1 MKKSFFSKIWQGAV
15 IASMLFASAANAVV
29 TIYLVGDSTMQDW
42 DAYYYPKQGMG
53 QDFGYF
59 FDSGLAKVFNAGRG
73 GTTSVTYYD
82 GFWSVRGKDRKG
94 NYVFSDA
101 VKNMVKS
108 GDYVM
113 IMIGANDN
121 KKVEQGGST
130 EEMFKTAVTK
140 MVEETK
146 QKNANPILISPI
158 RRSWFISKDSVYE
171 SYHAFPIYMRQL
183 ASSLKVPFIDLDTLS
198 RNYLLSLGDVYS
210 HDYINMFVNFNEYSG
225 YTVAS
230 KDPTKAQA
238 DDQHLQQ
245 NGANAFGRIVTEQL
259 RVHSDPTTKKLG
271 DYLAPMYQLDV
282 KVSPAGADSM
292 STLSA
297 YYPAN
302 MPVSLKTTPKAN
314 GKKFIGWFD
323 GDGNKV
329 SGNLRVEVKSPYV
342 HTFKMP
348 AKSTQYTA
356 VYEGG
361 SPVKYTGD
369 GKALTKFPTNTP
381 KVLEGINYG
390 GDVSGSGH
398 ENDDK
403 PLGPID
409 FKSIIQAETVAEDS
423 SRFDVGW
430 AESNH
435 LGFTGTGFWNFDNHT
450 GSFASYDLYFPS
462 TATVIMGI
470 VYANGKTYDQKL
482 AINVGDHDYYMS
494 FAPTGGFDK
503 WDTAYVELML
513 PFGYGDLTFASM
525 DDNGGPNIDCFG
537 FDIKNIYEKG
547 AVPDSVLNH
556 KDSTETKDPESGD
569 STTTKPDAIVMNSL
583 NVFQQMDADIQVF
596 DMAGR
601 KVSQFCDNK
610 ALGSLHNQLSARIA
624 NAGTYLVVIRQG
636 RRMTRMNWMKVK

>member
-1 MKKSFFSKIWQGAV
+1 MNKLFSKIWQGAV
-15 IASMLFASAANAVV
+15 IVSMLFASAANAVV

-42 DAYYYPKQGMG
+42 AGGYYPKQGMG

-59 FDSGLAKVFNAGRG
+59 FDSGLATVFNAGRG
-73 GTTSVTYYD
+73 GTTSVSYYD
-82 GFWSVRGKDRKG
+82 GFWSVRGTDRNGK
-94 NYVFSDA
+94 YVFDKA
-101 VKNMVKS
+101 IRDMVRP

-121 KKVEQGGST
+121 GYKTG
-130 EEMFKTAVTK
+130 EENFKTKVTA
-140 MVEETK
+140 MVKETQ
-146 QKNANPILISPI
+146 QKGAYPILISPI
-158 RRSWFISKDSVYE
+158 RRSNFTSVDSVYE
-171 SYHAFPIYMRQL
+171 GYHAYPVYMREL
-183 ASSLKVPFIDLDTLS
+183 AGSLKVPFIDLDTLS
-198 RNYLLSLGDVYS
+198 RNYLLSVGGVYS

-225 YTVAS
+225 YTEAS

-329 SGNLRVEVKSPYV
+329 SGNLRVEVKSPYI

-361 SPVKYTGD
+361 SPIKYTGD
-369 GKALTKFPTNTP
+369 GKALTEFPSSTP
-381 KVLEGINYG
+381 KVLEGVNYG
-390 GDVSGSGH
+390 GDVAGSGH
-398 ENDDK
+398 EDDDK
-403 PLGPID
+403 PLGPIV
-409 FKSIIQAETVAEDS
+409 FKSTIQAESVVEDS

-435 LGFTGTGFWNFDNHT
+435 PGFTGTGFWNFDNKT

-462 TATVIMGI
+462 AATVIMGI

-494 FAPTGGFDK
+494 FSPTGGFDK

-547 AVPDSVLNH
+547 AVPDSVLNP
-556 KDSTETKDPESGD
+556 KDTVPE
-569 STTTKPDAIVMNSL
+569 AIAAKVKLSAL
-583 NVFQQMDADIQVF
+583 GIKGNVLSISKAGEVRVSVF
-596 DMAGR
+596 DMQGR
-601 KVSQFCDNK
+601 LVVAKNVE
-610 ALGSLHNQLSARIA
+610 L
-624 NAGTYLVVIRQG
+624 NAGVNELPLDSWVRANGLYRVMVRQG
-636 RRMTRMNWMKVK
+636 SQVAGSNWIKLK